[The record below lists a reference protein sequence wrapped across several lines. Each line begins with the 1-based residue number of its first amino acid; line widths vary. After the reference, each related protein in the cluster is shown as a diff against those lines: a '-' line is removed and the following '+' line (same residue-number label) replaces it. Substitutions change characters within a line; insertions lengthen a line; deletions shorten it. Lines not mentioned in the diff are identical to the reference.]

1 MIINSK
7 GCDFNPRPP
16 RGGRHFKF
24 KPISK
29 WVDISIHVLR
39 EEDDPFF
46 AWQMSSHRKFQSTS
60 SARRTTLD
68 VVPRNARISVISIH
82 VLREEDDSISHA
94 SYIDQSYF
102 NPRPPRGGRLQQF
115 FPPAGTADFNPRP
128 PRGGRPTKLRMHT
141 PKQLF
146 QSTSSARRTTTFC
159 PAATFTIFI
168 SIHVLREEDDRDR
181 RIFMLKLR
189 YFNPRP
195 PRGGRPVTRI
205 QPYYKQVF
213 QSTSSA
219 RRTTA
224 LGVLGNLDF
233 ADFNPRPPRGGRQ
246 PVFPPVSSP

>member
-60 SARRTTLD
+60 SARRTTGD
-68 VVPRNARISVISIH
+68 AHTKGSSVPISIH
-82 VLREEDDSISHA
+82 VLREEDDSWVLICPTK
-94 SYIDQSYF
+94 DTNF
-102 NPRPPRGGRLQQF
+102 NPRPPRGGRRSGGWL
-115 FPPAGTADFNPRP
+115 PWAG
-128 PRGGRPTKLRMHT
+128 
-141 PKQLF
+141 
-146 QSTSSARRTTTFC
+146 
-159 PAATFTIFI
+159 
-168 SIHVLREEDDRDR
+168 
-181 RIFMLKLR
+181 R

-195 PRGGRPVTRI
+195 PRGGRRYVQYPI
-205 QPYYKQVF
+205 FAHNIF

-219 RRTTA
+219 RRTTGHGHQWPIR
-224 LGVLGNLDF
+224 LCH
-233 ADFNPRPPRGGRQ
+233 FNPRPPRGGRLMDIMLL
-246 PVFPPVSSP
+246 VLF